1 MTFMSTTGQA
11 PGPPANVPGPLGPLR
26 MTPGRWVA
34 LAVGV
39 PVALALIGWTG
50 FSLVASVARGSYPFS
65 YAIPVQNRQVAVN
78 VNAGNVTL
86 REAPGG
92 STARLTGTV
101 QYGLVRPAIGETIT
115 STGASI
121 DMSCNG
127 INTDC
132 GMNGTLDVPTKTAV
146 TLWSNGGEITASGF
160 SSGMTLS
167 ADGGNVNASNLSGDL
182 RLDTGGGDL
191 FGTGLFGTIQITTEG
206 GNVSA
211 NDVGRSGTMRFD
223 TGGGDLDRPGF
234 PATSSCHR
242 GRQRRPSGMLS
253 EQVVIDSGGG
263 DVTMAFAQVP
273 QNLRITAEG
282 GNVTVIL
289 PPGSTTVRHLHPR
302 YPGRQRQLPVV
313 AGQLQLHPQDH
324 HRQRRRRH
332 HHQPGLSRSELT
344 RVATSEVPRLLG
356 TEA

>member
-1 MTFMSTTGQA
+1 
-11 PGPPANVPGPLGPLR
+11 

-146 TLWSNGGEITASGF
+146 TLWSNGGEIAASGF

-167 ADGGNVNASNLSGDL
+167 AEGGNVNASDLSGDL

-191 FGTGLFGTIQITTEG
+191 FGTGLFGTIQVTTEG

-211 NDVGRSGTMRFD
+211 NDVKGAGTMRFD
-223 TGGGDLDRPGF
+223 TGGGDLDGSGISGNLQLD
-234 PATSSCHR
+234 TE
-242 GRQRRPSGMLS
+242 GGNVGLGGMLS
-253 EQVVIDSGGG
+253 QQVVVQSGGG
-263 DVTMAFAQVP
+263 DVTLAFAQVP
-273 QNLRITAEG
+273 QSLRITAEG
-282 GNVTVIL
+282 GNVAVIL
-289 PPGSTTVRHLHPR
+289 PPGSTQYAISTPDTAGGNVS
-302 YPGRQRQLPVV
+302 YPSSLVNSNSTHKITIDSGGGDITISQ
-313 AGQLQLHPQDH
+313 G
-324 HRQRRRRH
+324 
-332 HHQPGLSRSELT
+332 
-344 RVATSEVPRLLG
+344 
-356 TEA
+356 